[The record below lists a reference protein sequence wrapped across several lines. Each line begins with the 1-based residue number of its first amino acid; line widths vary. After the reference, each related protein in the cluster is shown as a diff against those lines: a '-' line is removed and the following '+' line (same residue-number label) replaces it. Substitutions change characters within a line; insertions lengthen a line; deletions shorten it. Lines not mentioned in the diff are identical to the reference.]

1 MEMFNIL
8 WICAN
13 LNFTWNKCKHRIVF
27 EITGKV
33 METSK
38 RWYSSLKPDIMMPP
52 LEPISRAKPKAVVSK
67 RKRQR
72 LKRTPTF
79 PKPSINLPKP
89 QPVVQS
95 SSLTPFISGI
105 KFNTASVEPKV
116 SQMPPLEKEWCEYY
130 RSIFNISSEVCN
142 IWFYFRNWTSSK
154 HEFWN
159 SSIKEAA
166 EVSFTL

>member
-1 MEMFNIL
+1 MMSIL

-33 METSK
+33 LETSK
-38 RWYSSLKPDIMMPP
+38 QPYPSLKPDNMMPP
-52 LEPISRAKPKAVVSK
+52 LEPISRAKPKPVVSK

-79 PKPSINLPKP
+79 PKPSIILPKP

-95 SSLTPFISGI
+95 SSLTPLVSGI
-105 KFNTASVEPKV
+105 QFNTASTEPKV

-142 IWFYFRNWTSSK
+142 IRFIWGIWRLQSM
-154 HEFWN
+154 N
-159 SSIKEAA
+159 SCFKT
-166 EVSFTL
+166 F